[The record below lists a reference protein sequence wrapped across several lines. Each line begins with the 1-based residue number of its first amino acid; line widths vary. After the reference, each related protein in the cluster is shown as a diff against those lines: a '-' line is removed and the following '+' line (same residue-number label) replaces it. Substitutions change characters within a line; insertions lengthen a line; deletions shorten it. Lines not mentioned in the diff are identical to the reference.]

1 MDTKSTKSKEITMT
15 TQNSPQ
21 TNSAIF
27 SKDVWHR
34 FVHIAKPYFVSN
46 KKWEA
51 FGLLGILLVLLALVN
66 GLNVVI
72 NFVGGDLMTAMSG
85 KNVPEFYRMIMY
97 YFGVFVVGT
106 PIVVMYTWVQQKL
119 SVNWRKWLTSHLQE
133 KWLANRNYY
142 RINNNSEVDNPDE
155 RLAQDAN
162 TFPASALNLFLA
174 FLSSV
179 ITLFSFSA
187 ILWSISHLLVF
198 IVVAYSLG
206 GTAITVLLGKRLVK
220 LQYDQLRLEAN
231 FRYNLIHVR
240 NNTESIAFYHGEEKE
255 SFNVAKS
262 FVAAIKNFNLLI
274 GWQRNLGFFT
284 TGYKYYIVLI
294 PALIIA
300 PLYFAGKVQ
309 FGVETQADMAFSQIL
324 TSLSLIVASFGDIS
338 NFIAV
343 INRLGSFNDSLN
355 EDTTTASKDKP
366 KIDETSGDGFK
377 LTNVTIETPDYKR
390 ILIKNLDLEINSK
403 SGSLLIVG
411 PSGCGKSSLLR
422 VLAGLWNAGSGSVVS
437 PSLNSIM
444 FLPQRPY
451 MVLGSLRDQLVYPNG
466 NVDVS
471 EKLMQDVLA
480 KVNLADLAQ
489 RVGGFDTD
497 INFADVL
504 SLGEQQRLAFARL
517 LMAKPKF
524 AILDESSSALDVA
537 NEKLLYEELTDSG
550 CIVISVGHRP
560 SLVNYHDRVLEYT
573 GDGGYKLMASSE
585 YAAQR

>member
-206 GTAITVLLGKRLVK
+206 GTVITVLLGKRLVK

-255 SFNVAKS
+255 SFNVGKS

-437 PSLNSIM
+437 PSLDSMM